1 MISQSL
7 RMSRI
12 CLEDTVR
19 HTCKR
24 LVYGKPLIEQPV
36 VRYKLA
42 NMAYFPSN
50 SHLTNSRMIESQQ
63 AWLESLI
70 YQSKVLSHEE
80 VLPLPL

>member
-1 MISQSL
+1 
-7 RMSRI
+7 MSRI

-42 NMAYFPSN
+42 NMAYFLSV
-50 SHLTNSRMIESQQ
+50 S
-63 AWLESLI
+63 
-70 YQSKVLSHEE
+70 LSHNQTYDRIATS
-80 VLPLPL
+80 VAGIPDLPKQSALP